1 MFWMIDDADGKA
13 QDYIDSGL
21 TSFLKQV
28 IDTYSTLDWAMDTAV
43 GLSSLLPCRPDW
55 LTQTVIAVWLCV
67 L

>member
-1 MFWMIDDADGKA
+1 MMDDPDGKA

-43 GLSSLLPCRPDW
+43 RLPSLLPCHPGS
-55 LTQTVIAVWLCV
+55 LTRTVTAVWLCV